1 MSEAITRIID
11 LTWDV
16 QQLLFWG
23 LLPASLLQVSQKMC
37 LSQWFRWKSQCL
49 LESFSQCVFTK
60 KIMKQC
66 SFVFQLSLSM
76 ITLKTTMLTC
86 KKAKKQPSLVFQLFS
101 RLIFNIFSVMCTL
114 EKDTF
119 YAHNPLNFNITCS
132 NFNTTWVFIFRIVK
146 VYFHRNTI

>member
-1 MSEAITRIID
+1 MSNSFFFEAFF
-11 LTWDV
+11 
-16 QQLLFWG
+16 Q
-23 LLPASLLQVSQKMC
+23 PAFSKSPKKYVFLNDFVENHNVCLKVFHNVCLQ
-37 LSQWFRWKSQCL
+37 
-49 LESFSQCVFTK
+49 K

-132 NFNTTWVFIFRIVK
+132 NFNTT
-146 VYFHRNTI
+146 